1 MVPQTAASL
10 PTAFVGS
17 PPILL
22 GNRTVDPDQRRQ
34 LIVDLIQ
41 QQEIRSQQQL
51 QGLLADRGIEV
62 NQATLSRDLRHIG
75 ATKGATGYRLDISA
89 SYGEDHFA
97 DLHRTVNS
105 FLRSAT
111 IALNQVVLKTPP
123 GGASALAMSLDAAK
137 LEEVLGTIA
146 GDDTILIITRSTE
159 DAAQLAARLEG
170 MLAPNR

>member
-51 QGLLADRGIEV
+51 QGLLADRDIEV